1 MSNQEKTGTCKPL
14 PVCFAYLNEV
24 IILSNGE
31 VTTCCLDAKGENSF
45 GNINEMPLQR
55 LWEER
60 VLPWHR
66 RNVAANERGAPWE
79 SDLCRKCLA
88 NRYMTNFDAKVTD
101 DSHLLRG
108 FHMPEHPLPVLMLV
122 EVSSACNYSCWGCYA
137 GLRELNRGKRFLDME
152 SFERNILPV
161 VPRMERIRPFFWG
174 EPFLHP
180 QMGQIIRLLRK
191 AGPRASIHISTNGM
205 PMNHGIIEVLVEE
218 RVNYLIVSLHGGH
231 RQEGLLRYARQGPDI
246 EVIRENIVRLVRLKR
261 ERGKRLPW
269 IFLKALLFDWN
280 DSPEEMEAFLEFGR
294 ELGADFTGWDLNMS
308 DPSFSSR
315 RVVPGSAAYDAL
327 VRNRQLDS
335 NFYELPAW
343 PIDDEA

>member
-1 MSNQEKTGTCKPL
+1 MSSQEKTGTCKPL

-31 VTTCCLDAKGENSF
+31 VTTCCFDAKGENSL
-45 GNINEMPLQR
+45 GNVNEMPLQR

-60 VLPWHR
+60 VLAWHR
-66 RNVAANERGAPWE
+66 KNVAANKRRAAWE
-79 SDLCRKCLA
+79 SALCRKCLA
-88 NRYMTNFDAKVTD
+88 NRYMTSFDAKVTD
-101 DSHLLRG
+101 DPHLLRS

-122 EVSSACNYSCWGCYA
+122 EVSSACNFSCWGCYA
-137 GLRELNRGKRFLDME
+137 GLRELNRGKRFFDME

-161 VPRMERIRPFFWG
+161 VPRMERIRPFFYG

-180 QMGQIIRLLRK
+180 RIGQIIRLLRK
-191 AGPRASIHISTNGM
+191 AGPRVSIHISTNGM
-205 PMNHGIIEVLVEE
+205 VMNHGITEVLVEE

-246 EVIRENIVRLVRLKR
+246 EVIRENIGRIVRLKR
-261 ERGKRLPW
+261 ERGKGLPW

-280 DSPEEMEAFLEFGR
+280 DSSEEMEAFLEFGR

-327 VRNRQLDS
+327 VRNRLLDS

-343 PIDDEA
+343 PTDDEA